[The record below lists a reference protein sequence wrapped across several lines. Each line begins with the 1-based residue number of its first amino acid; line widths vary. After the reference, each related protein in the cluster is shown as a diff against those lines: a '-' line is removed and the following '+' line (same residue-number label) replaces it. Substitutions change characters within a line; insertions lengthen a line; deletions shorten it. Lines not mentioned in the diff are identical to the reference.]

1 MNNKTQLLLV
11 LPVALIVLLIF
22 VADYVPLGTGIS
34 DAESGILNFRETDF
48 ALKEKRPVKDRKHMK
63 GPFHFN
69 IRDSSGDSLEAGDLD
84 PRMDYNDMSLS
95 LVVVTGEEK
104 MAIISGVLV
113 REGDFIDDVKI
124 ERIEHNR
131 VLLRNKTTKWLYPRE
146 IQ

>member
-1 MNNKTQLLLV
+1 
-11 LPVALIVLLIF
+11 
-22 VADYVPLGTGIS
+22 
-34 DAESGILNFRETDF
+34 
-48 ALKEKRPVKDRKHMK
+48 
-63 GPFHFN
+63 
-69 IRDSSGDSLEAGDLD
+69 
-84 PRMDYNDMSLS
+84 MDYNDMSLS

>member
-48 ALKEKRPVKDRKHMK
+48 ALKEKRPVKDSKHMK

-69 IRDSSGDSLEAGDLD
+69 IRDSSDLD